1 MLLYCLK
8 FRKKEQNVKLLKLQ
22 GQKME
27 EQCLYQ
33 NVQCTIVNNQNL
45 LEGKNLDIKWFSN
58 KDTFIIKF
66 LFVLEVLT
74 SSYKILNELNS

>member
-1 MLLYCLK
+1 
-8 FRKKEQNVKLLKLQ
+8 
-22 GQKME
+22 ME

>member
-1 MLLYCLK
+1 
-8 FRKKEQNVKLLKLQ
+8 
-22 GQKME
+22 ME

-58 KDTFIIKF
+58 KDTFVIKF

>member
-1 MLLYCLK
+1 
-8 FRKKEQNVKLLKLQ
+8 
-22 GQKME
+22 ME

-33 NVQCTIVNNQNL
+33 NMQCAIVNNQNL

-58 KDTFIIKF
+58 KDTFVIKF